1 MSNERL
7 KGWKKQETAFNY
19 AEEREFGPGLRAGGL
34 YADLGVAKAT
44 GGQFHAH
51 VIKVNPEKH
60 DHDGTT
66 GMHRH
71 DYDFQFN
78 YVLKG
83 SIDFVIEGHEGT
95 LTFKEGDSYLLPYKI
110 LHDETRVSDDY
121 EVLEIY
127 APARSGT
134 QQIVQGAGGGEVSED
149 WDERQSKM
157 SY

>member
-78 YVLKG
+78 YVLKPE
-83 SIDFVIEGHEGT
+83 F
-95 LTFKEGDSYLLPYKI
+95 DSCAYI
-110 LHDETRVSDDY
+110 
-121 EVLEIY
+121 
-127 APARSGT
+127 SGLGERRG
-134 QQIVQGAGGGEVSED
+134 VDKSRLCGAGHGICT
-149 WDERQSKM
+149 RFT
-157 SY
+157 